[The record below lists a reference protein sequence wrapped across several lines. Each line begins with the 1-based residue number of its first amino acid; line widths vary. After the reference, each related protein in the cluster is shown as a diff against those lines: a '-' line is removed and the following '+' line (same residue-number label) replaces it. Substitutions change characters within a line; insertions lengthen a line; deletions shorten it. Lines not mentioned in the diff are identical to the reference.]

1 MRRRQQ
7 VVLAERLREIREDV
21 YGEHGGQELA
31 DVLDVPPATWLNY
44 ESGVTAP
51 AEIVLKLI
59 VMTGVNPLWLLTG
72 EGEMYDQ
79 RTYHAR

>member
-1 MRRRQQ
+1 VRRRQQ
-7 VVLAERLREIREDV
+7 VGLAERLREIREDG
-21 YGEHGGQELA
+21 YGEHGGQALA
-31 DVLDVPPATWLNY
+31 DALDVPLATWLNY

-72 EGEMYDQ
+72 EGERYDQ
-79 RTYHAR
+79 RTYYAR

>member
-7 VVLAERLREIREDV
+7 VGLAERLREIREDV

-31 DVLDVPPATWLNY
+31 DALEVPIATWLNY

-59 VMTGVNPLWLLTG
+59 VITGVNPVWLLTG
-72 EGEMYDQ
+72 EGETYDQ
-79 RTYHAR
+79 RAYYAR